1 MSKRNEMVFDL
12 SIQHLIPTVVFM
24 GGGYSDPIDHTI
36 DAFVDL
42 FVSASQAN
50 KQILSKSDLE
60 TSNPIN

>member
-1 MSKRNEMVFDL
+1 
-12 SIQHLIPTVVFM
+12 M